1 MLKTGDKIKYVK
13 ENPMIGIPLNTVLTV
28 TEVNNTVIALE
39 GQMNLIGFIPMGI
52 VKCVMSYDE
61 YEKYFE
67 KVVEPETKPEAP
79 KRVWTKWEVVGE
91 AKDIPQCGDYGCTKS
106 QCWYFNMCDYFGM
119 DDIEYK
125 TNGKKVMVR
134 YKTKNGYIKSEATC
148 HKEDTFNLLTGL
160 KVAITRLTVKK
171 AEYNAKNLIKEIG

>member
-67 KVVEPETKPEAP
+67 KVVETETKSEAP
-79 KRVWTKWEVVGE
+79 KRVWTEW
-91 AKDIPQCGDYGCTKS
+91 AKIDTQDRNQITNCAGAMCSKCASGSFCGK
-106 QCWYFNMCDYFGM
+106 MEK
-119 DDIEYK
+119 IEYR
-125 TNGKKVMVR
+125 TNGKKIKVR
-134 YKTKNGYIKSEATC
+134 YKIGENQYINSEATC
-148 HKEDTFNLLTGL
+148 HKEDIFNLFTGL
-160 KVAITRLTVKK
+160 KVAVYRLGVKLSQ
-171 AEYNAKNLIKEIG
+171 YYLKNLIEEIG